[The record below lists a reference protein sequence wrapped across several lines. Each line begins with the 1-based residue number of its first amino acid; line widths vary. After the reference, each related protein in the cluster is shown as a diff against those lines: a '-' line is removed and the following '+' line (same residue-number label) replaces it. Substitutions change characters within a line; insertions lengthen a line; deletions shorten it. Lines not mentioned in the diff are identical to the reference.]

1 MSSEKEPGFQ
11 VLIPYKDLCKLLDAS
26 KRLEEV
32 EKQLSH
38 QNRMIGALRGQLY
51 EVVEKIKSK

>member
-1 MSSEKEPGFQ
+1 MPSDKDPGIQ

-26 KRLEEV
+26 RRLEEV

-51 EVVEKIKSK
+51 EVIEKLRSK

>member
-1 MSSEKEPGFQ
+1 MASEKDPGFQ

>member
-1 MSSEKEPGFQ
+1 MASEKDSGFQ
-11 VLIPYKDLCKLLDAS
+11 VLIPYKELCKLLDAS

-32 EKQLSH
+32 EKELSH

-51 EVVEKIKSK
+51 EVIEKVRSK